1 MSITHSTTWQLTDL
15 QFGADSWHPI
25 IPDTQW
31 NPYRHLIPQRSLLAK
46 KLLDG
51 SRQPVAKLPLLP
63 PRSQFWSGLPPLLKG
78 LTSRSS
84 AGNED
89 HVKGV
94 VGLAKGLREVKS
106 KYPLV
111 MAVLSVVPEDHRKI
125 LLAQGCIV
133 KDNEPT

>member
-1 MSITHSTTWQLTDL
+1 M
-15 QFGADSWHPI
+15 
-25 IPDTQW
+25 
-31 NPYRHLIPQRSLLAK
+31 
-46 KLLDG
+46 
-51 SRQPVAKLPLLP
+51 PLRLP
-63 PRSQFWSGLPPLLKG
+63 PGFPYVDPTPIGVHSNLFHFEWSQFWSGLPPLLKG

>member
-1 MSITHSTTWQLTDL
+1 MPLRLPPGFPYVDPHPSESTQIFFTL
-15 QFGADSWHPI
+15 
-25 IPDTQW
+25 
-31 NPYRHLIPQRSLLAK
+31 N
-46 KLLDG
+46 
-51 SRQPVAKLPLLP
+51 VAKLPLLP

-89 HVKGV
+89 YVKGV

-111 MAVLSVVPEDHRKI
+111 MAVLSVVARRDSAGSRG
-125 LLAQGCIV
+125 A
-133 KDNEPT
+133 